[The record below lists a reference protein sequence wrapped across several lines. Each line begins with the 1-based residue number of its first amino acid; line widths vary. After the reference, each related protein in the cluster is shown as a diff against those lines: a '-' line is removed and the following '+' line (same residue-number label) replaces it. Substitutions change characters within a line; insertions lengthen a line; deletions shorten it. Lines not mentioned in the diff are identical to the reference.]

1 MSRADILSHNCILMK
16 LLKYYLTSGTSEKN
30 QTLGIIIQVLF
41 LFVFFPP
48 PPIFKFLCGK
58 KTSDKEVK
66 LNLTHASKK
75 TVSL

>member
-48 PPIFKFLCGK
+48 PQY
-58 KTSDKEVK
+58 
-66 LNLTHASKK
+66 LNSCVERKHLTKRS
-75 TVSL
+75 S